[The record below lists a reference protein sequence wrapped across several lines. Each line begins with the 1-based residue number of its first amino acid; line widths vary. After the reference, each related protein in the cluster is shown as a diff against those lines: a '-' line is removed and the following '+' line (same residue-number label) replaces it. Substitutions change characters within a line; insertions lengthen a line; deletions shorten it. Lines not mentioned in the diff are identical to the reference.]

1 MIFYRA
7 LTNAKS
13 PCNVLIRLSID
24 KRNNDLS
31 LATGQTETVCFC
43 FLDSRKVSICCRT
56 RNADLLGLR
65 DGRLLDFG
73 ARVFPDLVY
82 EIRDHGS
89 TDPKVTGKNCRYAL
103 GKQFGRST
111 PWHDTVRTVPQY
123 FHDTVALQIVGHN

>member
-1 MIFYRA
+1 MMFYRA

-13 PCNVLIRLSID
+13 ACNVFIRLSID
-24 KRNNDLS
+24 KRTNDLS
-31 LATGQTETVCFC
+31 FATGQTETVCFC
-43 FLDSRKVSICCRT
+43 FSLTNR
-56 RNADLLGLR
+56 
-65 DGRLLDFG
+65 RLLDFG
-73 ARVFPDLVY
+73 ARVFADLVY